1 MDQKIINVLY
11 VDDEQQNLISF
22 TAAFRKYFNVFTA
35 LSSKEAEVILNKNK
49 IHVLITDQ
57 RMPIKKG
64 TELLS
69 ESVKKYPE
77 LTKIIL
83 SAFIHTVEVKEAVK
97 LGYVFRTLEKPWDD
111 EELIDTIK
119 LGYESYVWKINRS
132 KMMNNLNNEAKE

>member
-97 LGYVFRTLEKPWDD
+97 LGYVFRTLEKPWDN